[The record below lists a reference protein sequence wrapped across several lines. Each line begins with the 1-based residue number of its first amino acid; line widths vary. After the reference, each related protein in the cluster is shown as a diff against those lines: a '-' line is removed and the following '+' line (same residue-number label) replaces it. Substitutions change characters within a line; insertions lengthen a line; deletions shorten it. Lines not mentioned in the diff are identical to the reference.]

1 MQQEQ
6 KMITKEALDVSAP
19 YPVKGAIEDAL
30 WGTSSNNLQRAP
42 KTISSDIQ
50 NSRIFSSDRIE
61 EPDPYQM
68 VDLRHKVQRS
78 TIVWTVFIVVMIIS
92 AEMFLLLEQK
102 KSLVLRYVLIP
113 FAVWFLIG
121 LSSFVFRRQSRKLMM
136 TGYLEFYRKSSYVW
150 KVSYGICSSA
160 FAIGTTVLILSQE
173 NVSQDIPFLSDHKPK
188 DDTKRVFLEI
198 IFAFW
203 LVIYFLLVVLYA
215 RLLLDYLRH
224 NRRRALPDGVN
235 PTDYRALS
243 DVISAIS
250 DSGGK
255 FSDAQED
262 CSRRSRTITN
272 GELATLSR
280 QAVTIRYLQK
290 QLKLL
295 MDELLLAQQSG
306 LPVSRSLDERFL
318 RPPNTCSMW
327 EYQQI
332 CHEKKLLESEC
343 QTYKIRLHSTEQELT
358 GLDRKLEGVQGIR
371 QKLEE
376 ELAKTKDALNQKHAK
391 VKELEILLA
400 VEREAADQARLF
412 MENLTLRRDQESP
425 ER

>member
-1 MQQEQ
+1 
-6 KMITKEALDVSAP
+6 MITKEALDVSAP
-19 YPVKGAIEDAL
+19 YNVKRTVEDEP
-30 WGTSSNNLQRAP
+30 WGTPSNNLQQSG
-42 KTISSDIQ
+42 KTVSSDIP
-50 NSRIFSSDRIE
+50 NLRLFSADRIE
-61 EPDPYQM
+61 EPEPYRT
-68 VDLRHKVQRS
+68 VDLRHKVKRS
-78 TIVWTVFIVVMIIS
+78 TIVWTIFIVCVIIS
-92 AEMFLLLEQK
+92 AELFLLLQQRA
-102 KSLVLRYVLIP
+102 SVVLRYVLIP

-121 LSSFVFRRQSRKLMM
+121 LSSFVFRHQSRKLMM
-136 TGYLEFYRKSSYVW
+136 TGYLEFYRKSSFAW

-160 FAIGTTVLILSQE
+160 FAVGTTVLILSQE
-173 NVSQDIPFLSDHKPK
+173 NMSPDIHFIAKQSKDGGKNQAFLN
-188 DDTKRVFLEI
+188 L
-198 IFAFW
+198 IFVLW
-203 LVIYFLLVVLYA
+203 LVIYSILVFLYG
-215 RLLLDYLRH
+215 RLLLDYIRH

-243 DVISAIS
+243 DVVSVISN
-250 DSGGK
+250 SGGK
-255 FSDAQED
+255 FSDMQDE
-262 CSRRSRTITN
+262 CSRRSRTVTN

-295 MDELLLAQQSG
+295 MDELCQSG

-371 QKLEE
+371 QKLED
-376 ELAKTKDALNQKHAK
+376 ELVTAKEALSKKHAK

-412 MENLTLRRDQESP
+412 IENLTLRKDQESP

>member
-1 MQQEQ
+1 
-6 KMITKEALDVSAP
+6 MITKEALDVSAP
-19 YPVKGAIEDAL
+19 YTGKRIVEDEP
-30 WGTSSNNLQRAP
+30 WGTPSNNVQQSG
-42 KTISSDIQ
+42 KTVSSDIP
-50 NSRIFSSDRIE
+50 NLRLFTTDRIE
-61 EPDPYQM
+61 VPDPYRT
-68 VDLRHKVQRS
+68 VDLRHKVKRS
-78 TIVWTVFIVVMIIS
+78 TIVWTIFIVCVIIS
-92 AEMFLLLEQK
+92 AELFLLLQQGAPV
-102 KSLVLRYVLIP
+102 VLRYVLIP
-113 FAVWFLIG
+113 FAIWFLIG
-121 LSSFVFRRQSRKLMM
+121 LSSFVFRWQSRKLMM
-136 TGYLEFYRKSSYVW
+136 TGYLEFYRKSSFAW

-160 FAIGTTVLILSQE
+160 FAVGTTILILSQD
-173 NVSQDIPFLSDHKPK
+173 NMSPDIHFIAKRSK
-188 DDTKRVFLEI
+188 DGGKNQVFLDL
-198 IFAFW
+198 IFVLWIVIFSI
-203 LVIYFLLVVLYA
+203 LVFLYG
-215 RLLLDYLRH
+215 RLLLNYLRH

-243 DVISAIS
+243 DVVSVISN
-250 DSGGK
+250 SGGK
-255 FSDAQED
+255 FSDAQD
-262 CSRRSRTITN
+262 DFSRRSRTITN

-295 MDELLLAQQSG
+295 MDELLLAQQAG

-318 RPPNTCSMW
+318 RPPDTCSMW

-371 QKLEE
+371 QKLED
-376 ELAKTKDALNQKHAK
+376 ELVIAKDALSKKHAK

-412 MENLTLRRDQESP
+412 IENLTLRKDQESP

>member
-1 MQQEQ
+1 
-6 KMITKEALDVSAP
+6 MITKEALDVSAP
-19 YPVKGAIEDAL
+19 YNSKGTVEEEP
-30 WGTSSNNLQRAP
+30 WGTPSSYVHRSGKTVSPDIPNLRQL
-42 KTISSDIQ
+42 
-50 NSRIFSSDRIE
+50 SRDRLE
-61 EPDPYQM
+61 EPDPFRT
-68 VDLRHKVQRS
+68 VDLRHKVKRS
-78 TIVWTVFIVVMIIS
+78 TIVWTIFIVCVIIS
-92 AEMFLLLEQK
+92 AELFLLLQQRAPV
-102 KSLVLRYVLIP
+102 VLRYVLIP

-136 TGYLEFYRKSSYVW
+136 TGYLEFYRKSSFVW

-160 FAIGTTVLILSQE
+160 FAVGTTILILSQD
-173 NVSQDIPFLSDHKPK
+173 NMSPDIHFITYHNKEGGRNKAFLD
-188 DDTKRVFLEI
+188 L
-198 IFAFW
+198 IFVLW
-203 LVIYFLLVVLYA
+203 LVIFSILIFLYG
-215 RLLLDYLRH
+215 RLLLDYVRH
-224 NRRRALPDGVN
+224 NKGRALPDGVN

-243 DVISAIS
+243 DVLSVISN
-250 DSGGK
+250 SGGK
-255 FSDAQED
+255 FSDAQD
-262 CSRRSRTITN
+262 DYSRRSRTVTN

-295 MDELLLAQQSG
+295 MDELLRAQQSG

-376 ELAKTKDALNQKHAK
+376 ELVVAKDALSKKHAK
-391 VKELEILLA
+391 VKELEILLE

-412 MENLTLRRDQESP
+412 IENLTLRKDQESP